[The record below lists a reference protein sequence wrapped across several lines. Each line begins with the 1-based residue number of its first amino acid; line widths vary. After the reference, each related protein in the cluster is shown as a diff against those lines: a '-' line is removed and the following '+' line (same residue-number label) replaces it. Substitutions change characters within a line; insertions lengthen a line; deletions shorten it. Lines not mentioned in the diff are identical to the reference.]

1 MIRESDTVFPN
12 VRDLFFIKTIQ
23 SEIST
28 IIIIVS
34 WKLTAEV
41 ARWILLTINLRS
53 KLEKSAFPNNN
64 HSHKL
69 D

>member
-28 IIIIVS
+28 IIIILS
-34 WKLTAEV
+34 
-41 ARWILLTINLRS
+41 
-53 KLEKSAFPNNN
+53 
-64 HSHKL
+64 
-69 D
+69 